1 MSAAHTREEGFPLS
15 EGMPLPEGKVRTLV
29 DELKKRCSPVA
40 VYLFGSRAAGEE
52 RPDSDLDLAV
62 LLPEGVRIPL
72 LEKMSIVEQLAGI
85 VGFEVDLVVLNEAR
99 LPIQFEII
107 RNGRLLYERSFD
119 ERTDAEERIVRDY
132 LDFKPFLERSAED
145 IFTLV
150 RENTNTD
157 GHEGGDE

>member
-1 MSAAHTREEGFPLS
+1 MSATHTREEGFPLS
-15 EGMPLPEGKVRTLV
+15 EGLPLPEGKVRALV
-29 DELKKRCSPVA
+29 DELKERCSPVA

-52 RPDSDLDLAV
+52 RSDSDLDLAV

-72 LEKMSIVEQLAGI
+72 LEKMSIVERLAGI

-107 RNGRLLYERSFD
+107 RNGRLLYEQSFD
-119 ERTDAEERIVRDY
+119 ERTDAEDRIVRDY

-150 RENTNTD
+150 RENTD